1 MLGLAR
7 SSGVRAK
14 VNPLHQFPCQ
24 PSIDAGGMVV
34 VGGPKIVPCA
44 PKEKRKEEGEP
55 TVALGAGSATGRFI
69 EPGYVE
75 P

>member
-1 MLGLAR
+1 
-7 SSGVRAK
+7 V
-14 VNPLHQFPCQ
+14 PTEQWH
-24 PSIDAGGMVV
+24 IDAGGMVV